1 MAAAAA
7 GPPMNMMDH
16 FFRIVTSICTSVGFL
31 RRSTTPIRY
40 TDSRFGGENFHAH
53 GGITDYTARCD
64 DLARVVELVQS
75 RPDLIAQSEE
85 ENRKMCTKM
94 ATLVL
99 CVENRFDAE
108 VARAHFLS
116 TVKWSNQDDWLHW
129 VLSLNDA
136 CEDAEGDYS
145 ALSDH
150 LLPFLPQ

>member
-16 FFRIVTSICTSVGFL
+16 FFRIVTSICTSVRFL
-31 RRSTTPIRY
+31 RSSTTPIRY

-64 DLARVVELVQS
+64 DLARVVKLVQS
-75 RPDLIAQSEE
+75 RPDLIAPSEE
-85 ENRKMCTKM
+85 ENQKMDSIM
-94 ATLVL
+94 ETLVR
-99 CVENRFDAE
+99 CVENGLDAE
-108 VARAHFLS
+108 VARDHFLS
-116 TVKWSNQDDWLHW
+116 TVKWSKQDGWLHW
-129 VLSLNDA
+129 VLSLHDA
-136 CEDAEGDYS
+136 CEDAAADYS